1 MNGTARVI
9 RVRSPLEATI
19 TARLGQRSA
28 HTPARLPS
36 KIAGRVLAAKMPV
49 VSRVISWASGPT
61 PPLLR
66 PGLLPTPCWRSKS
79 AASARG
85 PELMSV
91 VCAQFWAIR
100 NTINTM

>member
-49 VSRVISWASGPT
+49 VSKVIS
-61 PPLLR
+61 
-66 PGLLPTPCWRSKS
+66 
-79 AASARG
+79 
-85 PELMSV
+85 
-91 VCAQFWAIR
+91 
-100 NTINTM
+100 